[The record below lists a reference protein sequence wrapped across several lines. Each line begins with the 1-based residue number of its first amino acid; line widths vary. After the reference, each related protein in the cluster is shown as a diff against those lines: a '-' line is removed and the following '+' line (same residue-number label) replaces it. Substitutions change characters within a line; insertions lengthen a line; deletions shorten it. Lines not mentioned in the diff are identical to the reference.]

1 MSARVVSVNVG
12 TPVDVPWAG
21 AVGRTAI
28 RKQPT
33 TGPVRVHALG
43 LEGDE
48 VADKRDHGGIDQAV
62 YAFAQEDLDYW
73 TEELGE
79 RVPPA
84 LFGENLTTS
93 GIDVNEAQL
102 GEQWRIGPVLLQ
114 VSSVR
119 IPCSTFQN
127 HLALEGFD
135 ETGWVKRFTAQRRP
149 GPYLRVVEEGTLSRR
164 GRARRHASTRPR
176 CHRLDDVRGAH
187 HRPVAAARAAAG
199 RRSAG
204 LGARQGAR
212 LPRLSSLNW
221 ARRSAVVRQAGRS
234 EKAR

>member
-1 MSARVVSVNVG
+1 MSAHVVSVNVG
-12 TPVDVPWAG
+12 TPVDVSWAG
-21 AVGRTAI
+21 SVGRTAI
-28 RKQPT
+28 RKRPT

-62 YAFAQEDLDYW
+62 YAFAQEDLDFW
-73 TEELGE
+73 TEQLGE

-102 GEQWRIGPVLLQ
+102 GEQWRVGSVLLQ

-135 ETGWVKRFTAQRRP
+135 ETGWVKRFTAQKRP
-149 GPYLRVVEEGTLSRR
+149 GPYLKVVEEGTLAA
-164 GRARRHASTRPR
+164 G
-176 CHRLDDVRGAH
+176 DDLVVT
-187 HRPVAAARAAAG
+187 HRPDHGVTVSTMFAALTTDRSLLPELLRVDDLPDWVHAKARAY
-199 RRSAG
+199 
-204 LGARQGAR
+204 QG
-212 LPRLSSLNW
+212 
-221 ARRSAVVRQAGRS
+221 
-234 EKAR
+234 